1 MTDDIKKMIA
11 SFDAIIKRQNK
22 IITELSRNQKAQD
35 KIINGLKKDVNDMK
49 AELKTLKS
57 KAVLKR

>member
-22 IITELSRNQKAQD
+22 IITELSRNQKTQD